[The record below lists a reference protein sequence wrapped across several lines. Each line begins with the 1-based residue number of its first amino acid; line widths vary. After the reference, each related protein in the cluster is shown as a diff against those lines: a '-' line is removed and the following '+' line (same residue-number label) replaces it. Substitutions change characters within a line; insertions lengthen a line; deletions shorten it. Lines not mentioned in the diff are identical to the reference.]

1 MYRCLVVINFVF
13 MWSVFEVLFVDL
25 YNESKLFELFEDF
38 VRMVEFLVMDFD
50 LEIIDLIIWERKFL
64 FGFIKFNFKFGFIG
78 KEWDLLG
85 IFRIYIVWVEV
96 KWLELEVVI

>member
-85 IFRIYIVWVEV
+85 IFGIYIVWVEV

>member
-78 KEWDLLG
+78 KEWDLLV
-85 IFRIYIVWVEV
+85 IFGIYIVWVEV